1 MIFQKMMV
9 RIFSLLLSLVFA
21 VHVNAQVNDAQ
32 NLTKDIK
39 ALMYSDPDKAIKT
52 AQYIVSNQSFGTT
65 EDVYNALLLQSEI
78 YFNQRRYNDA
88 VVKLISADRISVN
101 IDNDFLKTK
110 NEYLIGKL
118 YLELGFLDEYN
129 EVMTDIDELAASLKN
144 QEEKKCVAS
153 WKNELEILKYYH
165 QGKYKEAL
173 VKVKKSTNGETKL
186 DAFYRSR
193 LQFFNLVLNHSKADS
208 SQDAEPPYFQF
219 LSELIGLRSQI
230 KNGTFTA
237 SDLYQLK
244 NQFPQYR
251 DGVFYTELYRDWSQ
265 NECGSDAADCFRS
278 RKEYIKLLKSTIADK
293 QEARVNII
301 NLIDQKENS
310 KIHQQKEVHKKILFL
325 SAVLAVLSL
334 IISLVYYF
342 IMRNRAH
349 VATVEFEKENISKE
363 YEQKLSDQLKDF
375 QASHVFTIPE
385 KTENLILANLEAFEI
400 SPNVRD
406 PHLSLVVLAKR
417 MNTNSKYLS
426 EIINK
431 HKGKNFNN
439 YLNELR
445 VNYIVDKLTQNPEY
459 LQYKT
464 SYLAE
469 EAGFASRT
477 TFTTIFKNV
486 TGKSPS
492 QFIDELKNG

>member
-1 MIFQKMMV
+1 MLV
-9 RIFSLLLSLVFA
+9 RIFSLLLFLAFA
-21 VHVNAQVNDAQ
+21 VNVNAQINDAQ
-32 NLTKDIK
+32 NLTKDVK
-39 ALMYSDPDKAIKT
+39 SLMYSDPEKAIKT

-78 YFNQRRYNDA
+78 YFNLKKYNNA
-88 VVKLISADRISVN
+88 VVKLISADRISENVDSN
-101 IDNDFLKTK
+101 FLKSK

-118 YLELGFLDEYN
+118 YLELGFFDEYN
-129 EVMTDIDELAASLKN
+129 EVISDLNELSASLKN
-144 QEEKKCVAS
+144 EEEKSCVES
-153 WKNELEILKYYH
+153 WKNELEIIKLYH
-165 QGKYKEAL
+165 LGKPKESLAKINSNINNKTDFDPSYNL
-173 VKVKKSTNGETKL
+173 
-186 DAFYRSR
+186 R
-193 LQFFNLVLNHSKADS
+193 LQIIKSITENKKTTNFPS
-208 SQDAEPPYFQF
+208 SESYFQF
-219 LSELIGLRSQI
+219 LSELIELKSKI
-230 KNGTFTA
+230 KNSEFSE
-237 SDLYQLK
+237 SDFIKLK
-244 NQFPQYR
+244 SRFPQYN
-251 DGVFYTELYRDWSQ
+251 DGVFFTDLYKEWSQ
-265 NECGSDAADCFRS
+265 KACGSNTSDCFS
-278 RKEYIKLLKSTIADK
+278 TRKEYIKLLESAVADK
-293 QEARVNII
+293 QEARVNVI

-310 KIHQQKEVHKKILFL
+310 KIHDQKEFQNKILFL
-325 SAVLAVLSL
+325 LFSIAALSL
-334 IISLVYYF
+334 IISLIYYF
-342 IMRNRAH
+342 VIKNRAN

-385 KTENLILANLEAFEI
+385 KTENLILSNLDTFEN
-400 SPNVRD
+400 SKDVRD
-406 PHLSLVVLAKR
+406 PSLSLSVLAKR

-426 EIINK
+426 EVINK

-445 VNYIVDKLTQNPEY
+445 VNYIVEKLTQNPEY

-492 QFIDELKNG
+492 QFIDELKNK

>member
-1 MIFQKMMV
+1 MRVGF
-9 RIFSLLLSLVFA
+9 FSLLLFLVLA
-21 VHVNAQVNDAQ
+21 MNVSAQVNDAQ
-32 NLTKDIK
+32 NLAKDVK
-39 ALMYSDPDKAIKT
+39 TLMYSDPEKATKT

-78 YFNQRRYNDA
+78 YFNLRRYNDA
-88 VVKLISADRISVN
+88 VVKLISADRISENV
-101 IDNDFLKTK
+101 DNNFLKSK

-118 YLELGFLDEYN
+118 YLELGFFDEYN
-129 EVMTDIDELAASLKN
+129 EVFEDITELSKSLKKE
-144 QEEKKCVAS
+144 EEKACVES
-153 WKNELEILKYYH
+153 WKNELEILKLYH
-165 QGKYKEAL
+165 QGKSRESL
-173 VKVKKSTNGETKL
+173 VKIQSHINDKTEL
-186 DAFYRSR
+186 DPTYISR
-193 LQFFNLVLNHSKADS
+193 LQIIKSNIENKTAGDFGKS
-208 SQDAEPPYFQF
+208 ERYFQF
-219 LSELIGLRSQI
+219 LSELIDLKSKI
-230 KNGTFTA
+230 NTGTF
-237 SDLYQLK
+237 SEFDFNDLK
-244 NQFPQYR
+244 KKFPQFN
-251 DGVFYTELYRDWSQ
+251 DGVFFIDLYKDWSQ
-265 NECGSDAADCFRS
+265 KACGSNSGDCFNT
-278 RKEYIKLLKSTIADK
+278 RKEYIKLLKSTLADK
-293 QEARVNII
+293 QEARVNVI

-310 KIHQQKEVHKKILFL
+310 KIHEQKDFQNKILFL
-325 SAVLAVLSL
+325 LFVIAALSL
-334 IISLVYYF
+334 IISLIYYF
-342 IMRNRAH
+342 IIKSRAN

-363 YEQKLSDQLKDF
+363 YEQRLSDQLKDF

-385 KTENLILANLEAFEI
+385 KTENLILSNLETFEK
-400 SPNVRD
+400 SKDVRD
-406 PHLSLVVLAKR
+406 PSLSLSVLAKR

-426 EIINK
+426 EVINK

-492 QFIDELKNG
+492 KFIDELKNN